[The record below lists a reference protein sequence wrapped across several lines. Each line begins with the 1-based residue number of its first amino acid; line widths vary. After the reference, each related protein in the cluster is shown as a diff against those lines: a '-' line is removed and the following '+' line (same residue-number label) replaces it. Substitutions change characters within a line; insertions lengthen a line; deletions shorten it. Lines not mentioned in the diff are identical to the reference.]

1 MAEYG
6 WSGKILEIDLTH
18 MNVKSVPTPNELK
31 FQYLGGR
38 GGNSKI
44 LYDLTDTNTHPF
56 SEENVIIIG
65 AGPLVGTFA
74 PSSGR
79 YTVTTKS
86 PVNNMLCDGNSG
98 GHFGPELKYAGYD
111 YIVIRGKAKNPMYL
125 YIYNEEVEIRDAK
138 HVWGKDVWE
147 SDRILKQ
154 ETDENAQCATIGP
167 AGENL
172 VITSCLLNNLSRAS
186 GKCGIGAVFGSKK
199 LKAIVIRGTKG
210 VEITDPERFMEEAL
224 KTRDD
229 ILSDPTAKN
238 LSKYG
243 TAAWIDVANAW
254 GCLNT
259 YNGQLGDFDGIDK
272 INANAFH
279 EFFLK
284 NKACFM
290 CFVHCSHFYEV
301 RYGKYKTYGEGP
313 EYEAI
318 AGFGSAL
325 GIADPKAILY
335 INTMVNKLG
344 LDVTT
349 TSRAISWAMEAYERG
364 ILNKD
369 TIGFELKWGDVETVI
384 DLIRMIAYREGFGN
398 ILAEGA
404 YAAAR
409 KFGGEDFVI
418 HTKGLSHS
426 SIDPR
431 CMKAFGLAYAVASRG
446 GDHLRALPMAECVF
460 SSGKAEKMFGS
471 KEVAD
476 RFSIKGKGRL
486 IAWSENVAAVGDA
499 AGICRFVTNLIYGFT
514 MEHVANLL
522 KYATGKPF
530 TADEL
535 MRVGERIVTLERMY
549 LVKHGVRRKDDTLPK
564 RWLEEQNPSLGAKG
578 QIVELD
584 PMLDEYYKARGWN
597 EDGIPT
603 EEKLRELGIDWSN

>member
-1 MAEYG
+1 MIDYG
-6 WSGKILEIDLTH
+6 WSGKILEVDLTH
-18 MNVKSVPTPNELK
+18 MNIKTVPTPNELK
-31 FQYLGGR
+31 FHYLGGR

-44 LYDLTDTNTHPF
+44 LYDLTGTNTHPL

-65 AGPLVGTFA
+65 VGPLVGTFA

-111 YIVIRGKAKNPMYL
+111 YIVIKGKARNPTYL
-125 YIYNEEVEIRDAK
+125 YVYNDEAEIRDAK

-147 SDRILKQ
+147 SDRILKE
-154 ETDENAQCATIGP
+154 ETDEDAQCAVIGP

-172 VITSCLLNNLSRAS
+172 VITSCLLNNLTRAG
-186 GKCGIGAVFGSKK
+186 GKCGVGAVFGSKK

-210 VEITDPERFMEEAL
+210 VEIYDPERFIEEAL

-229 ILSDPTAKN
+229 VLSDPAAKN

-243 TAAWIDVANAW
+243 TTAWMDIANAQ

-259 YNGQLGDFDGIDK
+259 YNNQLGDFDEIYK
-272 INANAFH
+272 INAEAFYK
-279 EFFLK
+279 FFLK

-290 CFVHCSHFYEV
+290 CYIHCSHFYVV
-301 RYGKYKTYGEGP
+301 RYGKYKTHGEGP
-313 EYEAI
+313 EYEAV

-325 GIADPKAILY
+325 GVAEPQAILY
-335 INTMVNKLG
+335 MNTMANKLG
-344 LDVTT
+344 LDITT

-369 TIGFELKWGDVETVI
+369 TIGFELKWGDVDAVI
-384 DLIRMIAYREGFGN
+384 ELIRMIASREGFGN
-398 ILAEGA
+398 ILAEGV
-404 YAAAR
+404 YAASK

-418 HTKGLSHS
+418 QTKGLPHS
-426 SIDPR
+426 AIDPR
-431 CMKAFGLAYAVASRG
+431 GRKAFGLAYAVASRG
-446 GDHLRALPMAECVF
+446 GDHLRALPTAEYAF
-460 SSGKAEKMFGS
+460 SPERAEKIFGS

-486 IAWSENVAAVGDA
+486 VAWSENVAAVGDA
-499 AGICRFVTNLIYGFT
+499 AGICRFMTNLIYGFT
-514 MEHVANLL
+514 MEHMANLL
-522 KYATGKPF
+522 SYATGKSF
-530 TADEL
+530 TADGL
-535 MRVGERIVTLERMY
+535 IKIGERIVTLERMY

-564 RWLEEQNPSLGAKG
+564 RWLEEQNPSLGARG
-578 QIVELD
+578 QVVELD
-584 PMLDEYYKARGWN
+584 PMLDEYYKTRGWDK
-597 EDGIPT
+597 DGVPT
-603 EEKLRELGIDWSN
+603 EEKLRELGIRL